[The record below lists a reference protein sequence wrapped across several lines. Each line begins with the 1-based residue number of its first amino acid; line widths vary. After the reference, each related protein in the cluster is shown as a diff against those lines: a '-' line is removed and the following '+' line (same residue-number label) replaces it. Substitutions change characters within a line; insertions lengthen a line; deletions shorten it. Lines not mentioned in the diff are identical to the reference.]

1 MDTYL
6 AAAAAASFA
15 TFAIHTWI
23 GGPAI
28 AKPLLKSN
36 DMHDVAKY
44 TNYYCWHLVTLT
56 LFVMGGSFAWAAVYP
71 DGIELAWVSLLLST
85 SFLGWNLFLIVWKKQ
100 KFMEM
105 PQWILFLAISA
116 FGTAGVMA

>member
-15 TFAIHTWI
+15 TFAIHTWV

-28 AKPLLKSN
+28 ARPLLN
-36 DMHDVAKY
+36 ATDMHDVAKY

-56 LFVMGGSFAWAAVYP
+56 LFVMGGSFAWAAVNP

-85 SFLGWNLFLIVWKKQ
+85 SFLGWNLLLIVWKQQ
-100 KFMEM
+100 KFMQM
-105 PQWILFLAISA
+105 PQWILFLVISV
-116 FGTAGVMA
+116 FGAVGVMP

>member
-6 AAAAAASFA
+6 AAAATASFI
-15 TFAIHTWI
+15 TFALHTWV
-23 GGPAI
+23 GGPVT
-28 AKPLLKSN
+28 AKPLLRSN

-44 TNYYCWHLVTLT
+44 TNYYCWHLVTIT

-85 SFLGWNLFLIVWKKQ
+85 SFLGWNLFLIVWKSQ
-100 KFMEM
+100 KFMQM
-105 PQWILFLAISA
+105 PQWILFLGISVLGA
-116 FGTAGVMA
+116 VGVMG